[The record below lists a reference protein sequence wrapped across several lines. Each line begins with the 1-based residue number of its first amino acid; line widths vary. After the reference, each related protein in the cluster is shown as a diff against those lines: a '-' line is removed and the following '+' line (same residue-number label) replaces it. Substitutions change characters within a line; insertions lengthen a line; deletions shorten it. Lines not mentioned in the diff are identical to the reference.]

1 MKIAKLT
8 KYKQAIADIIR
19 ESLPEI
25 PHIYDSLDE
34 ISPDML
40 PCLVLSFDKGIRYES
55 LADKTYEATARL
67 SIDIFLPL
75 ESIQAS
81 DALSE
86 RLLRILLKKNENIT
100 IQEVAA
106 QNLPGEKH
114 TRVIMHDFEMKFLY
128 GE

>member
-1 MKIAKLT
+1 MKTAKLT

-25 PHIYDSLDE
+25 PQIYDSLDE
-34 ISPDML
+34 ISPDMI
-40 PCLVLSFDKGIRYES
+40 PCLVLSFDKGVRYEQ

-75 ESIQAS
+75 ESIQIS

-86 RLLRILLKKNENIT
+86 RLLQILLKNIDSIT
-100 IQEVAA
+100 IQEVSA
-106 QNLPGEKH
+106 QNLPGERH
-114 TRVIMHDFEMKFLY
+114 TRVIMHDFEMKFIY
-128 GE
+128 GD